1 VIFLNFTVD
10 VVATETT
17 KQKKKKKKKKKK
29 KTAKTRHRATSK
41 KLIEN
46 LLGGEANYARSD
58 KNKKKQAPARTRDK
72 KIKVGENWVRKPE
85 VDRWSRLSHRSTMK
99 VPKCESCETRV
110 SAALVELDGV
120 ASYMCR
126 PCTEAVQAQHSTEA
140 LCDNC
145 AIQQRQFNSF
155 LFV

>member
-1 VIFLNFTVD
+1 VLETGSGTQVESNNT
-10 VVATETT
+10 TEG
-17 KQKKKKKKKKKK
+17 Q
-29 KTAKTRHRATSK
+29 
-41 KLIEN
+41 
-46 LLGGEANYARSD
+46 
-58 KNKKKQAPARTRDK
+58 
-72 KIKVGENWVRKPE
+72 
-85 VDRWSRLSHRSTMK
+85 TMK

-145 AIQQRQFNSF
+145 AMANKDNSI
-155 LFV
+155 LFYLYNSSFFFFFFCLLAGHSNPTIRTLPRDGAPFSLCTECVPKFASLEDSASGAK